1 MRMSGVNL
9 FFDIRNDFHKF
20 LRNDGILLFWNK
32 YMFSVVWEIIEN
44 SDFLIRVQFFHYALR
59 VLLWT
64 KCSNIYN

>member
-20 LRNDGILLFWNK
+20 LRNDGIRLFWNK

-64 KCSNIYN
+64 KCSNIYD